1 MPESGLPLAHEAPG
15 KNERA
20 KTGHD
25 WDWVAALK
33 IGDNKIAKGAY
44 TAAAATARRVG
55 GDVPA
60 AEAVPRPADTSAIL
74 GIPEAELT
82 PKVRDAIMNLMREV
96 ETLRRELLRS
106 NARLA
111 DLEKLAD
118 QDALVP
124 LHNRRA
130 FVREMSR
137 LMSYAQRYNA
147 PASLVFFDVNG
158 LKAINDTNGHAAGDA
173 ALQLVSATL
182 TESVRES
189 DVVGRL
195 GGDEFGVLLAYANEQ
210 QAREKAEQLDTAIAN
225 RPLEW
230 EGKKISVIVAW
241 GVYSFKAGEDVA
253 TALDAADK
261 AMYAKKASM
270 KAKT

>member
-1 MPESGLPLAHEAPG
+1 M
-15 KNERA
+15 
-20 KTGHD
+20 
-25 WDWVAALK
+25 K
-33 IGDNKIAKGAY
+33 IGDSKIAKGAY
-44 TAAAATARRVG
+44 ASAASTVRRAT
-55 GDVPA
+55 GDAPPPS
-60 AEAVPRPADTSAIL
+60 AEAARAADSSAIM

-82 PKVRDAIMNLMREV
+82 PKVRDAIMTLMREV

-158 LKAINDTNGHAAGDA
+158 LKAINDTYGHAAGDA
-173 ALQLVSATL
+173 ALQHVSATL

-210 QAREKAEQLDTAIAN
+210 QAKEKAEQLGASISAKPID
-225 RPLEW
+225 W
-230 EGKKISVIVAW
+230 EGKKIPVVVAW